1 VAHFFFAHILAPKLR
16 EIRAFVANSI
26 FPIFGQ
32 MKSIQLSTSVALKPL
47 ETKIDYHSQL
57 LWMGSCFAENMG
69 NQFAQLG
76 FSQLSNPFGILF
88 QPLAL
93 QRLVE
98 RALQANYFTQTDLV
112 HHNGLWHCF
121 ELHSIC
127 SNSDP
132 EVMLEQLNAK
142 LNLLKIQLEKA
153 TLIGFTLGTAWVYRH
168 IERKEVVANC
178 HKIPQA
184 QFAKELLSVGQIE
197 TALHKL
203 IESIQA
209 VNPNVQVV
217 FTVSPVRHSKDGLVE
232 NQRSKAQLLVALHQ
246 LLETHQVYYFPA
258 YEILLDE
265 LRDYRFYADDLLH
278 PSPLAI
284 RYIWEKWLSISTT
297 PETQA
302 LIVEVEAIQKSRQ
315 HRPFNPDTAEHQV
328 FLEKLEKKVEEL
340 RNKGVIIN

>member
-1 VAHFFFAHILAPKLR
+1 
-16 EIRAFVANSI
+16 
-26 FPIFGQ
+26 
-32 MKSIQLSTSVALKPL
+32 MKLSTPVALQPL
-47 ETKIDYHSQL
+47 DKKIDYHSRL

-112 HHNGLWHCF
+112 YHNWLWHCF

-132 EVMLEQLNAK
+132 EAMLKQLNAK
-142 LNLLKIQLEKA
+142 LNLLKTQLKKA
-153 TLIGFTLGTAWVYRH
+153 THIGFTLGTAWVYRH
-168 IERKEVVANC
+168 LERDEVVANC

-197 TALHKL
+197 TALQKL

-209 VNPNVQVV
+209 VNPNVQVL

-246 LLETHQVYYFPA
+246 LIETHKAYYFPA

-284 RYIWEKWLSISTT
+284 RYIWDKWLSISTT

-302 LIVEVEAIQKSRQ
+302 LIAEVEAVQKSRQ
-315 HRPFNPDTAEHQV
+315 HRPFNPDTEEHTV
-328 FLEKLEKKVEEL
+328 FIEKLNKKEQEL

>member
-1 VAHFFFAHILAPKLR
+1 MKL
-16 EIRAFVANSI
+16 
-26 FPIFGQ
+26 
-32 MKSIQLSTSVALKPL
+32 TTTVALQPL
-47 ETKIDYHSQL
+47 ETKIDYQSQL
-57 LWMGSCFAENMG
+57 LWLGSCFAENMG

-98 RALQANYFTQTDLV
+98 RALQANYFTQIDLV

-132 EVMLEQLNAK
+132 KIMLEQLNAK
-142 LNLLKIQLEKA
+142 LTLLKIQLEQA
-153 TLIGFTLGTAWVYRH
+153 THIGFTLGTAWVYRH
-168 IERKEVVANC
+168 LKRDEVMANC

-184 QFAKELLSVGQIE
+184 QFSKELLSVGQIE
-197 TALHKL
+197 NALQKL

-209 VNPNVQVV
+209 VNPNVQLL

-246 LLETHQVYYFPA
+246 LLETHQAYYFPA

-284 RYIWEKWLSISTT
+284 RYIWEKWLSVATT

-302 LIVEVEAIQKSRQ
+302 LITEVEAMQKSRQ
-315 HRPFNPDTAEHQV
+315 HRPFNPETAEHQA

-340 RNKGVIIN
+340 RNRGVIIN

>member
-1 VAHFFFAHILAPKLR
+1 MKLT
-16 EIRAFVANSI
+16 
-26 FPIFGQ
+26 
-32 MKSIQLSTSVALKPL
+32 TSVALQPL
-47 ETKIDYHSQL
+47 ETKIDYQSQL
-57 LWMGSCFAENMG
+57 LWLGSCFAENMG
-69 NQFAQLG
+69 NHFAQLG
-76 FSQLSNPFGILF
+76 FAQLSNPFGILF

-142 LNLLKIQLEKA
+142 LNLLKIQLEQA
-153 TLIGFTLGTAWVYRH
+153 THIGFTLGTAWVYRH
-168 IERKEVVANC
+168 IERDEVVANC

-184 QFAKELLSVGQIE
+184 QFSKELLSVGQIE
-197 TALHKL
+197 TALQKL
-203 IESIQA
+203 IDSIQA

-246 LLETHQVYYFPA
+246 LLEMHQAYYFPA

-284 RYIWEKWLSISTT
+284 RYIWDKWLSISTT
-297 PETQA
+297 PETQS
-302 LIVEVEAIQKSRQ
+302 LIAEVEAVQKSRQ
-315 HRPFNPDTAEHQV
+315 HRPFNPETDEHQA
-328 FLEKLEKKVEEL
+328 FLEKLDKKVEEL
-340 RNKGVIIN
+340 RSKGVIIN

>member
-1 VAHFFFAHILAPKLR
+1 
-16 EIRAFVANSI
+16 
-26 FPIFGQ
+26 
-32 MKSIQLSTSVALKPL
+32 MKLSTTVALQPL

-57 LWMGSCFAENMG
+57 LCMGSCFAENMG

-112 HHNGLWHCF
+112 YHNGLWHCF
-121 ELHSIC
+121 ELHSDC
-127 SNSDP
+127 SNPDP
-132 EVMLEQLNAK
+132 EAMLADLNAK
-142 LNLLKIQLEKA
+142 QQLLKTQLQQA
-153 TLIGFTLGTAWVYRH
+153 THIGITLGTAWVYRH
-168 IERKEVVANC
+168 LASDRVVANC
-178 HKIPQA
+178 HKIPQTA
-184 QFAKELLSVGQIE
+184 FAKELLLVAEIE
-197 TALHKL
+197 AALYQL
-203 IESIQA
+203 ISTIHA
-209 VNPNVQVV
+209 VNPNVQLV

-246 LLETHQVYYFPA
+246 LLETHKAYYFPA

-284 RYIWEKWLSISTT
+284 RYIWEKWLSVTTT

-302 LIVEVEAIQKSRQ
+302 LIAEVEAVQKSRQ
-315 HRPFNPDTAEHQV
+315 HRPFNPDSEEHRI
-328 FLEKLEKKVEEL
+328 FLEKLEKRERDLLE
-340 RNKGVIIN
+340 KGVRI

>member
-1 VAHFFFAHILAPKLR
+1 
-16 EIRAFVANSI
+16 
-26 FPIFGQ
+26 
-32 MKSIQLSTSVALKPL
+32 MKLSTSVALQPL
-47 ETKIDYHSQL
+47 ETKIDYQSQL
-57 LWMGSCFAENMG
+57 LWLGSCFAENMG

-76 FSQLSNPFGILF
+76 FAQLSNPFGILF

-112 HHNGLWHCF
+112 QYNGLWHCF

-132 EVMLEQLNAK
+132 EAMLEQLNAK
-142 LNLLKIQLEKA
+142 LYLLKTQLEKA
-153 TLIGFTLGTAWVYRH
+153 THIGFTLGTAWVYRH
-168 IERKEVVANC
+168 LERDEVVANC
-178 HKIPQA
+178 HKIPQS
-184 QFAKELLSVGQIE
+184 QFVKELLSVAQIE
-197 TALHKL
+197 NAMQKL

-209 VNPNVQVV
+209 VNPNVQLL

-232 NQRSKAQLLVALHQ
+232 NQRSKALLLVALHQ
-246 LLETHQVYYFPA
+246 LLETHKAYYFPA

-284 RYIWEKWLSISTT
+284 RYIWDKWLSISTT

-302 LIVEVEAIQKSRQ
+302 LIAEVDAVQKSRQ
-315 HRPFNPDTAEHQV
+315 HRPFNPETEEHMI
-328 FLEKLEKKVEEL
+328 FLEKLKKREREL
-340 RNKGVIIN
+340 RNRGVIIN

>member
-1 VAHFFFAHILAPKLR
+1 
-16 EIRAFVANSI
+16 
-26 FPIFGQ
+26 
-32 MKSIQLSTSVALKPL
+32 MKLSTPVALQPL

-57 LWMGSCFAENMG
+57 LWLGSCFAENMG

-98 RALQANYFTQTDLV
+98 RALQANYFTPSDLV
-112 HHNGLWHCF
+112 HHNELWHCF

-127 SNSDP
+127 SNPDP
-132 EVMLEQLNAK
+132 EAMLEQLNAK
-142 LNLLKIQLEKA
+142 LNLLKIQLEQA
-153 TLIGFTLGTAWVYRH
+153 THIGFTLGTAWVYRH
-168 IERKEVVANC
+168 LERDEVVANC
-178 HKIPQA
+178 HKIPQN
-184 QFAKELLSVGQIE
+184 QFTKELLSVTQIE
-197 TALHKL
+197 TALQKV

-209 VNPNVQVV
+209 VNPNVQLV

-246 LLETHQVYYFPA
+246 LLETHQAYYFPA

-284 RYIWEKWLSISTT
+284 RYIWEKWLSVTTT

-302 LIVEVEAIQKSRQ
+302 LIAEVEAVQKSRQ
-315 HRPFNPDTAEHQV
+315 HRPFNPDTPEHQV
-328 FLEKLEKKVEEL
+328 FLEKLDKKVEEL

>member
-1 VAHFFFAHILAPKLR
+1 
-16 EIRAFVANSI
+16 
-26 FPIFGQ
+26 
-32 MKSIQLSTSVALKPL
+32 MKLSTPVALRAL
-47 ETKIDYHSQL
+47 ETKIDYHSRL
-57 LWMGSCFAENMG
+57 LWLGSCFAENMG
-69 NQFAQLG
+69 NQFEQLG

-112 HHNGLWHCF
+112 YHNGLWHCF

-132 EVMLEQLNAK
+132 EAMLKQLNAK
-142 LNLLKIQLEKA
+142 LNLLKTQLKKA
-153 TLIGFTLGTAWVYRH
+153 THIGFTLGTAWVYRH
-168 IERKEVVANC
+168 LERDEVVANC

-197 TALHKL
+197 TALQKL

-246 LLETHQVYYFPA
+246 LLETHKAYYFPA
-258 YEILLDE
+258 YELLLDE

-284 RYIWEKWLSISTT
+284 RYIWDKWLSISTT

-302 LIVEVEAIQKSRQ
+302 LIAEVEAVLKSRQ
-315 HRPFNPDTAEHQV
+315 HRPFNPDTEEHQA
-328 FLEKLEKKVEEL
+328 FLEKLDKKLEEL

>member
-1 VAHFFFAHILAPKLR
+1 
-16 EIRAFVANSI
+16 
-26 FPIFGQ
+26 
-32 MKSIQLSTSVALKPL
+32 MKLSTPVGLQPL
-47 ETKIDYHSQL
+47 DKKIDYHSQL
-57 LWMGSCFAENMG
+57 LWLGSCFAENMG
-69 NQFAQLG
+69 NQFEQLG

-93 QRLVE
+93 HRLVE

-112 HHNGLWHCF
+112 HHNELWHCF

-127 SNSDP
+127 SNPDP
-132 EVMLEQLNAK
+132 EAMLEQLNSK
-142 LNLLKIQLEKA
+142 LNLLKTQLEQA
-153 TLIGFTLGTAWVYRH
+153 THIGFTLGTAWVYRH
-168 IERKEVVANC
+168 LASDRVVANC
-178 HKIPQA
+178 HKIPQTT
-184 QFAKELLSVGQIE
+184 FVKELLSVAEIE
-197 TALHKL
+197 AALQRLLSNIH
-203 IESIQA
+203 A

-246 LLETHQVYYFPA
+246 LLETQNAYYFPA

-284 RYIWEKWLSISTT
+284 RYIWDKWLSISTT

-302 LIVEVEAIQKSRQ
+302 LIAEVEAVQKSRQ
-315 HRPFNPDTAEHQV
+315 HRPFNPETDEYKA
-328 FLEKLEKKVEEL
+328 FIEKLEKKVEEL

>member
-1 VAHFFFAHILAPKLR
+1 
-16 EIRAFVANSI
+16 
-26 FPIFGQ
+26 
-32 MKSIQLSTSVALKPL
+32 MKLSTPVALKAL
-47 ETKIDYHSQL
+47 ETKIDFQSQL
-57 LWMGSCFAENMG
+57 LWLGSCFAENMG

-127 SNSDP
+127 SNSDS
-132 EVMLEQLNAK
+132 EAMIKQLNAK
-142 LNLLKIQLEKA
+142 LDQFQNQLEKA
-153 TLIGFTLGTAWVYRH
+153 THIGFTLGTAWVYRH
-168 IERKEVVANC
+168 IERDEVVANC
-178 HKIPQA
+178 HKIPQN
-184 QFAKELLSVGQIE
+184 QFTKELLSVGQIE
-197 TALHKL
+197 TALQKL

-246 LLETHQVYYFPA
+246 LLETHQAYYFPA

-278 PSPLAI
+278 PNPLAI
-284 RYIWEKWLSISTT
+284 RYIWDKWLSISTT

-302 LIVEVEAIQKSRQ
+302 LIAEVEAVQKSRQ

-328 FLEKLEKKVEEL
+328 FLEKLDKKVEEL

>member
-1 VAHFFFAHILAPKLR
+1 
-16 EIRAFVANSI
+16 
-26 FPIFGQ
+26 
-32 MKSIQLSTSVALKPL
+32 MKLSTPVALKPL
-47 ETKIDYHSQL
+47 ETKIDYQSQL

-76 FSQLSNPFGILF
+76 FSQLTNPFGILF

-112 HHNGLWHCF
+112 YHNGLWHCF

-132 EVMLEQLNAK
+132 EAMLKQLNAK
-142 LNLLKIQLEKA
+142 LTLLKIQLEQS
-153 TLIGFTLGTAWVYRH
+153 THIGFTLGTAWVYRH
-168 IERKEVVANC
+168 LERDEVVANC
-178 HKIPQA
+178 HKIPQS

-197 TALHKL
+197 NALQKL

-209 VNPNVQVV
+209 VNPNVQLL

-246 LLETHQVYYFPA
+246 LLETHNAFYFPA
-258 YEILLDE
+258 YELLLDE

-284 RYIWEKWLSISTT
+284 RYIWDKWLSISTT
-297 PETQA
+297 PEIQA
-302 LIVEVEAIQKSRQ
+302 LIAEVETVQKSRQ
-315 HRPFNPDTAEHQV
+315 HRPFNPDTEEHQA
-328 FLEKLEKKVEEL
+328 FIEKLDKKVEEL

>member
-1 VAHFFFAHILAPKLR
+1 MKLT
-16 EIRAFVANSI
+16 
-26 FPIFGQ
+26 
-32 MKSIQLSTSVALKPL
+32 TSVALKPL
-47 ETKIDYHSQL
+47 ETKIDYQSQL
-57 LWMGSCFAENMG
+57 LWLGSCFAENMG

-127 SNSDP
+127 SNSDS

-142 LNLLKIQLEKA
+142 LNLLKIQLEQA
-153 TLIGFTLGTAWVYRH
+153 THIGFTLGTAWVYRH
-168 IERKEVVANC
+168 LERDEVVANC
-178 HKIPQA
+178 HKIPQN
-184 QFAKELLSVGQIE
+184 QFVKELLSVSQIE
-197 TALHKL
+197 NALQKL

-209 VNPNVQVV
+209 VNPNVQVL

-232 NQRSKAQLLVALHQ
+232 NQRSKAQLLVALHK
-246 LLETHQVYYFPA
+246 LLETHQAYYFPA

-284 RYIWEKWLSISTT
+284 RYIWDKWLSISTT

-302 LIVEVEAIQKSRQ
+302 LIAEVEAVQKSRQ

-328 FLEKLEKKVEEL
+328 FLEKLDKKEHEL
-340 RNKGVIIN
+340 RIRGVIIN

>member
-1 VAHFFFAHILAPKLR
+1 
-16 EIRAFVANSI
+16 
-26 FPIFGQ
+26 
-32 MKSIQLSTSVALKPL
+32 MKSMKLSTSVALQPL
-47 ETKIDYHSQL
+47 ETKIDYQSQL
-57 LWMGSCFAENMG
+57 LWLGSCFAENMG

-76 FSQLSNPFGILF
+76 FAQLSNPFGILF

-112 HHNGLWHCF
+112 QYNGLWHCF

-132 EVMLEQLNAK
+132 EAMLEQLNAK
-142 LNLLKIQLEKA
+142 LYLLKTQLEKA
-153 TLIGFTLGTAWVYRH
+153 THIGFTLGTAWVYRH
-168 IERKEVVANC
+168 LERDEVVANC
-178 HKIPQA
+178 HKIPQS
-184 QFAKELLSVGQIE
+184 QFVKELLSVAQIE
-197 TALHKL
+197 NAMQKL

-209 VNPNVQVV
+209 VNPNVQLL

-232 NQRSKAQLLVALHQ
+232 NQRSKALLLVALHQ
-246 LLETHQVYYFPA
+246 LLETHKAYYFPA

-284 RYIWEKWLSISTT
+284 RYIWDKWLSISTT

-302 LIVEVEAIQKSRQ
+302 LIAEVDAVQKSRQ
-315 HRPFNPDTAEHQV
+315 HRPFNPETEEHMI
-328 FLEKLEKKVEEL
+328 FLEKLKKREREL
-340 RNKGVIIN
+340 RNRGVIIN